1 MPRSL
6 CSRDVLRQNLFA
18 GFGVAAALAG
28 GILCASAAFGQ
39 SKAAVQ
45 QKPAAPAGPRQL
57 SLENEPWKGD
67 FDGMLE
73 RRIIRVLMPY
83 SRTLFFVDKG
93 HERGLSAELMRD
105 FEQYLNKKHAKQ
117 LRRRP
122 MTVVLIPTTR
132 DKLFTGVA
140 DGLGDIAVGNLTATD
155 ERRRIVDFIAP
166 TDTRPVREVI
176 VTGPTSAPLGS
187 LDELAGKR
195 IHVRKAT
202 SYHDSVLAL
211 NARLKAAGK
220 PPAAVV
226 ELPAAVED
234 EDVLE
239 MLNAGLLHFTVV
251 DDWKA
256 RMWAQ
261 VLPKVKVREDLV
273 LRADG
278 YIGWA
283 MRKGSPKLAAEAEDF
298 YKRVVKRSG
307 GAEERMARYHKRI
320 KQISNNTA
328 GAEWKRFQAMVML
341 FEKYGA
347 RYGFDPLMLAAQGFQ
362 ESKLRQDARSH
373 AGAIGVMQ
381 IMPAT
386 GKELKVGD
394 ITVLEPNIHAGAK
407 YMDQLMKRFGAEADF
422 SEEERPLF
430 AFASYNAGQ
439 GNIARMRRIAAERG
453 LDDNQW
459 FNNVELVVADK
470 IGIETTTYV
479 RNIYKYYV
487 AYKLALEAQDAA
499 RKAREQVAPRPGA

>member
-1 MPRSL
+1 MFSQEKPPSA
-6 CSRDVLRQNLFA
+6 QHKP
-18 GFGVAAALAG
+18 
-28 GILCASAAFGQ
+28 ASA
-39 SKAAVQ
+39 
-45 QKPAAPAGPRQL
+45 PARQIQFD
-57 SLENEPWKGD
+57 NKPWKGD

-73 RRIIRVLMPY
+73 RRLIRVLVPY
-83 SRTLFFVDKG
+83 SRTLYFVDKG
-93 HERGLSAELMRD
+93 HERGLTADLMRD
-105 FEQYLNKKHAKQ
+105 FEQYLNQKHAKQ

-122 MTVVLIPTTR
+122 LTVVLIPTTR
-132 DKLFTGVA
+132 DKLFSGVA
-140 DGLGDIAVGNLTATD
+140 EGLGDIAVGNLTATD
-155 ERRRIVDFIAP
+155 ERRKVVDFFAP
-166 TDTRPVREVI
+166 TDAKPVREVV
-176 VTGPTSAPLGS
+176 VTGPTSAPAAS
-187 LDELAGKR
+187 LDDLSGKR
-195 IHVRKAT
+195 LHVRKAT
-202 SYHDSVLAL
+202 SYLESALAL
-211 NARLKAAGK
+211 NQRLKGAGK
-220 PPAAVV
+220 APAVLV
-226 ELPAAVED
+226 ELPAALED

-278 YIGWA
+278 RAGWA
-283 MRKGSPKLAAEAEDF
+283 VRKESPKLVAQAEAF
-298 YKRVVKRSG
+298 YQRVVGRARG
-307 GAEERMARYHKRI
+307 MEERMAQYHKRI
-320 KQISNNTA
+320 RQISNNTA
-328 GAEWKRFQAMVML
+328 GAEWKRFQATVKL

-347 RYGFDPLMLAAQGFQ
+347 RYGFDPVMLAAQGFQ
-362 ESKLRQDARSH
+362 ESKLRQEARSH

-394 ITVLEPNIHAGAK
+394 ITRIEPNIHAGAK
-407 YMDQLMKRFGAEADF
+407 YMDQLMRLFPPEADF
-422 SEEERPLF
+422 SEADRPLF

-439 GNIARMRRIAAERG
+439 GNIARMRRLAAERG

-487 AYKLALEAQDAA
+487 AYKLTLEAQTAA
-499 RKAREQVAPRPGA
+499 RKAREDLGERRQP